1 VNVKSGL
8 QAADVERFRALIV
21 QRVGLQ
27 FDDGKL
33 DLLAQILRQ
42 RLDATGGDDAGAYL
56 DALEAGSAELGPLAE
71 QLTVGETYFFRNRDQ
86 LRACVDHCLPERQR
100 ALAGRRPLRV
110 LSAGCASG
118 EEAYSLAIM
127 TREQLP
133 EPPQLLAIDLNPA
146 ALAKARRGRY
156 SDWSLRETPDDV
168 RERYFRG
175 RGRDLELAD
184 DIRALVQFEERNLV
198 DEGPDFWRPDSFDV
212 VFCRNVLMY
221 FSRRQ
226 ARAVV
231 ARIQRALVPGG
242 YLFLGHAETLRDL
255 SHDFHLRHTHATFY
269 YQSLASDER
278 QARSAEPLAAGVA
291 APGASWFDA
300 IRTASE
306 RIAKLTRTPA
316 TRLAPATATAAAVNP
331 APWVPSRPLPVT
343 PLPSV
348 VRVVP
353 RPAPLA
359 AALELLQRERF
370 AEALDQVRALPP
382 PERADAD
389 AQLLH
394 AVLLTHNGDLAEAQ
408 TACRRLLAEDE
419 LNSGARYLMALLCEQ
434 LGDFNEAIEHDLAA
448 AYLDPR
454 FAMPRLHLGLLARRA
469 GERARAHEELGRA
482 LELLASEDAAR
493 ILLFGGGFSR
503 EALMELCRAELRGTE
518 RRS

>member
-1 VNVKSGL
+1 M
-8 QAADVERFRALIV
+8 QAADVERFRALIG
-21 QRVGLQ
+21 RRLGLQ
-27 FDDGKL
+27 FDEGKL
-33 DLLAQILRQ
+33 DLLAQILRH
-42 RLDATGGDDAGAYL
+42 RLDAGNGNDAGAYL
-56 DALEAGSAELGPLAE
+56 DALDSGGGAELGALAE
-71 QLTVGETYFFRNRDQ
+71 QLTVGETYFFRNHDQ
-86 LRACVDHCLPERQR
+86 LRACVEHCLPERQR
-100 ALAGRRPLRV
+100 ALAGRRPLRL

-127 TREQLP
+127 TREQLA
-133 EPPQLLAIDLNPA
+133 EPPQLYAIDLNPA
-146 ALAKARRGRY
+146 AVAKARRGRY

-184 DIRALVQFEERNLV
+184 EIRALVQFEQRNLV
-198 DEGPDFWRPDSFDV
+198 DDAPDFWRPDSFDV

-221 FSRRQ
+221 FSTRQ

-231 ARIQRALVPGG
+231 ARIQRALAPGG
-242 YLFLGHAETLRDL
+242 YLFLGHAETLREL

-269 YQSLASDER
+269 YQSFTGDER
-278 QARSAEPLAAGVA
+278 EARPTELPAGMA
-291 APGASWFDA
+291 APGASWVDA

-306 RIAKLTRTPA
+306 RIARLTCTPA
-316 TRLAPATATAAAVNP
+316 TRLAAASATTAAAAVTA
-331 APWVPSRPLPVT
+331 APWASSQPLQVT

-348 VRVVP
+348 VRAAP

-359 AALELLQRERF
+359 AALELLRHERF
-370 AEALDQVRALPP
+370 AEALDQLRALPQA
-382 PERADAD
+382 ERADAD

-408 TACRRLLAEDE
+408 AACRRLLAADE
-419 LNSGARYLMALLCEQ
+419 LNAGARYLMALLCEQ
-434 LGDFNEAIEHDLAA
+434 LGDFDEAVEHDLAA

-469 GERARAHEELGRA
+469 GERTRAHEELGRA
-482 LELLASEDAAR
+482 LDLLASEEASR